1 MADSPSPAPS
11 GSRWKR
17 RLGYS
22 AFFSLALLVGLYVTF
37 PYDLV
42 KARLQQFMD
51 ARNLYVRMSSL
62 GPGLSGITARDVQ
75 ISPKLLGVTD
85 RPVPAF
91 MLKSVVVRPTLF
103 PPGVQV
109 KVETLGGVVRAQV
122 GATGATEPLKV
133 QLELDGLSLEDP
145 ELKEYTG
152 AQLAGKV
159 VGRVD
164 LSLPRLP
171 LPKGSPPG
179 TQADAD
185 LSQASGVVD
194 VKVSGLQVNGGSITL
209 PMYGEA
215 TPVDLPK
222 IVAGDTD
229 LKINFDRGMGKVD
242 TFHAKGEDLE
252 MVVEGTLK
260 LGKKLEL
267 SEPNLDLRLKTEP
280 EFVKRLGMVG
290 AALSMLG
297 PDKKDPQFRAGKLT
311 GLLSRPNFQ
320 PAR

>member
-1 MADSPSPAPS
+1 MADPTSPAPV
-11 GSRWKR
+11 SRWKR

-22 AFFSLALLVGLYVTF
+22 AFFSAALLVGLYVTF

-42 KARLQQFMD
+42 KGRLQQLMD

-85 RPVPAF
+85 KPAPTF
-91 MLKSVVVRPTLF
+91 KLKSVAVRPTLF
-103 PPGVQV
+103 PPGLQV
-109 KVETLGGVVRAQV
+109 KAETLGGVVRAQV
-122 GATGATEPLKV
+122 GAMGLTEPLKV

-145 ELKEYTG
+145 DLKEYTG
-152 AQLAGKV
+152 AQLAGRV
-159 VGRVD
+159 VGKVD

-171 LPKGSPPG
+171 LPKGAPPG
-179 TQADAD
+179 AQAEAD

-194 VKVSGLQVNGGSITL
+194 VKVAGLQVNGGSITL
-209 PMYGEA
+209 PMYGES

-229 LKINFDRGMGKVD
+229 VKINFDRGMGKVD
-242 TFHAKGEDLE
+242 SFRAKGEDLE
-252 MVVEGTLK
+252 LVVEGTLK

-267 SEPNLDLRLKTEP
+267 SEPNLDLRIKAEP
-280 EFVKRLGMVG
+280 EFVKRLGMLG
-290 AALSMLG
+290 AALSILG